1 MILGNFQ
8 KKAFG
13 VALLMLAFS
22 IIIMLY
28 AEQKSKKMA
37 AFPPMINDCPDYF
50 EYTGTKCIDI
60 NKHYKET
67 LPYIVDMSNPLF
79 ASTTANSACNKRKW
93 AKDRG
98 VTWDGIT
105 NNPSLSC

>member
-22 IIIMLY
+22 IVIMVY
-28 AEQKSKKMA
+28 AEQKSKKTA
-37 AFPPMINDCPDYF
+37 AFPPLVNQCPDF
-50 EYTGTKCIDI
+50 FDYTGTTC
-60 NKHYKET
+60 
-67 LPYIVDMSNPLF
+67 VDTNRKYGESIAYALDLSNPLY
-79 ASTTANSACNKRKW
+79 AETTATSACNKRKW
-93 AKDRG
+93 AKERG

-105 NNPSLSC
+105 NGTFTC